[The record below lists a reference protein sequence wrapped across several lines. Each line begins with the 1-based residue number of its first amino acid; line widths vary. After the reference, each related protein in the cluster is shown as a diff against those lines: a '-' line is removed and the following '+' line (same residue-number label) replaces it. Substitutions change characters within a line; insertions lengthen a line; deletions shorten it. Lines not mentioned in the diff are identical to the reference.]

1 MAVQISGAQVKPAT
15 LAASNVNFTDSSQWH
30 FGSNQSLQ
38 WAGTPS
44 AGNDIVNKTYVDG
57 ISAGLHW
64 KDSVRVRSTA
74 NMTLSNPGVAAID
87 GVTLSNGDRILVA
100 AQSTGSENG
109 IYVWAG
115 SGSAMTRSTDMDAGS
130 EFPGA
135 ACFVREGSS
144 YADTGWVCTNDAVTL
159 GSTAI
164 NFTQFT
170 GAAQIIAGN
179 GLAKSGNTLSAVVDG
194 ATLAVSASGLKVADG
209 QITNLQVSN
218 SAAIAYSKLSL
229 GASITNADLAG
240 SIADSKLLQITTAAK
255 VAGSAV
261 ELKSGG
267 PLVNSS
273 GLTINSNG
281 VTNAMLQ
288 GSIANSKL
296 ANRGITV
303 TDGSTAQAVDLGQT
317 LTFSSGSGMT
327 VTQSG
332 GTVTIAGANASTSA
346 KGVAQFSASHF
357 SVSSGTVSAQNMTV
371 TAGNALTGGGA
382 VTLGGTVSLDVAVD
396 NASIEI
402 ASDALRLK
410 NNGTGLAKL
419 AFQPYQEAIS
429 ASSNQ
434 TTIDLARPLSA
445 NWDKYVQV
453 FKNGLQ
459 LRNETALGGSATDND
474 EYTVSLTGGGG
485 GNARITMGAGLT
497 AGDAVV
503 IAYIA

>member
-1 MAVQISGAQVKPAT
+1 MAVQISGAQVKSAT
-15 LAASNVNFTDSSQWH
+15 LTSSNVVFNDSSQWH

-74 NMTLSNPGVAAID
+74 NVNLSNPGISSID
-87 GVTLSNGDRILVA
+87 GVTLSNGDRILCVN
-100 AQSTGSENG
+100 QSSGSQNG

-115 SGSAMTRSTDMDAGS
+115 SGSAMTRSSDLDAAS

-135 ACFVREGSS
+135 ACFVREGST
-144 YADTGWVCTNDAVTL
+144 YADTGWVCTNDSVNL
-159 GSTAI
+159 GTDVI

-179 GLAKSGNTLSAVVDG
+179 GLAKSGNTLSVTADG
-194 ATLAVSASGLKVADG
+194 ATLAVSASGIKVADG

-240 SIADSKLLQITTAAK
+240 SIADSKLLQIVTANK

-261 ELKSGG
+261 QLKAGG
-267 PLVNSS
+267 PLANSS
-273 GLTINSNG
+273 GLTINTGG
-281 VTNAMLQ
+281 VTNAMLA
-288 GSIANSKL
+288 GSIDNAKL
-296 ANRGITV
+296 VNQSITI
-303 TDGSTAQAVDLGQT
+303 TDGSTPQAINLGGT
-317 LTFSSGSGMT
+317 LTFTAGSGMS

-346 KGVAQFSASHF
+346 KGVAQFNATHF
-357 SVSSGTVSAQNMTV
+357 SVASGAVSAANMTV

-410 NNGTGLAKL
+410 DNGTGLAKL
-419 AFQPYQEAIS
+419 AFRPYMEGITAT
-429 ASSNQ
+429 ANQ
-434 TTIDLARPLSA
+434 TTIDLARALTA

-453 FKNGLQ
+453 YKNGLA
-459 LRNETALGGSATDND
+459 LRNETALGGSASDND
-474 EYTVSLTGGGG
+474 AYTVSLTGGAG
-485 GNARITMGAGLT
+485 GNARITMGAGLS
-497 AGDAVV
+497 AGDAIV
-503 IAYIA
+503 ISYIG